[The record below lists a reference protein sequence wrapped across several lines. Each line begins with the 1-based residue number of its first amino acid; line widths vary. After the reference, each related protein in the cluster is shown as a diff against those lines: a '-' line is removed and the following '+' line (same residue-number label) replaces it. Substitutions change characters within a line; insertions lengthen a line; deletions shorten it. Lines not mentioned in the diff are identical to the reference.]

1 MRSSDPAPTAL
12 DRYFKR
18 IFGDDEPVGLG
29 SGWVAGVGSLVG
41 GALGLFGVLCL
52 HFPQLLT
59 APVLRAHYPVAF
71 LRGVLQA
78 VLIASV
84 LLGLFSIAH
93 RRRKILGL
101 TGIFLAVTSMA
112 LGGAAVP
119 LPDAVDTKFGLGLEW
134 FALNLLVLALI
145 FVPLERAL
153 PLRREQQVFRPEW
166 TTDGIHFLLS
176 HLLVQAF
183 SWASLLPS
191 RVVRDAMLPG
201 REFSLLGSLPL
212 VAQFVAV
219 LVLADLTQY
228 WIHRAFHRVPFLWRL
243 HAVHHSST
251 AMDWL
256 AGSRMHPL
264 DALAT
269 RAGVMTVLV
278 LAGASTSAVALYLAF
293 VSFQAVFIH
302 ANFGASLGPL
312 EALLATPR
320 FHHFHH
326 AAEAEAIDK
335 NFAVHLP
342 VLDRVFRTHFLPEA
356 RWPQAYG
363 LSDGA
368 MPRTYLAQILD
379 PWSPR
384 RSRSGSRLRRPEGAR

>member
-1 MRSSDPAPTAL
+1 MLSSAPAPTAL

-18 IFGDDEPVGLG
+18 IFGDDEPVGPG

-78 VLIASV
+78 VLIGSV
-84 LLGLFSIAH
+84 LLGLFSVAR

-101 TGIFLAVTSMA
+101 TGIFLAVTAMA

-153 PLRREQQVFRPEW
+153 PLRREQHVFRPEW

-191 RVVRDAMLPG
+191 RVVRDALLPG
-201 REFSLLGSLPL
+201 REFALLGSLPL

-278 LAGASTSAVALYLAF
+278 LAGASPSAVALYLAV

-312 EALLATPR
+312 EAFLATPR

-356 RWPQAYG
+356 RWPRGYG
-363 LSDGA
+363 VSEGA

>member
-1 MRSSDPAPTAL
+1 MRSPDPAPTAL
-12 DRYFKR
+12 DRYFRR
-18 IFGDDEPVGLG
+18 IFGDDEPTGLG
-29 SGWVAGVGSLVG
+29 SGWVGGIASLLG

-59 APVLRAHYPVAF
+59 APVLRSHYPVAL
-71 LRGVLQA
+71 LRGVLQT

-84 LLGLFSIAH
+84 SLGLFSVAR
-93 RRRKILGL
+93 RRRKVLGL
-101 TGIFLAVTSMA
+101 TGIFLAVSAMA

-119 LPDAVDTKFGLGLEW
+119 LPDSVETKFGLGLEW

-153 PLRREQQVFRPEW
+153 PRNGGQRVFRPEW
-166 TTDGIHFLLS
+166 TTDGAHFLIS

-183 SWASLLPS
+183 SWAALFPS
-191 RVVRDAMLPG
+191 GILRDALVPARG
-201 REFSLLGSLPL
+201 FALLGSLPL
-212 VAQFVAV
+212 PVQFVAV
-219 LVLADLTQY
+219 LALADFTQY
-228 WIHRAFHRVPFLWRL
+228 WIHRSFHRLSFLWRF
-243 HAVHHSST
+243 HAVHHSSM

-278 LAGASTSAVALYLAF
+278 FAGASPSAVALYLAF
-293 VSFQAVFIH
+293 VSFHAVFIH
-302 ANFGASLGPL
+302 ANFGAELRWL
-312 EALLATPR
+312 EPFLVTPR
-320 FHHFHH
+320 YHHFHH

-342 VLDRVFRTHFLPEA
+342 ILDRMFGTQFLPDT
-356 RWPQAYG
+356 RWPRAYG
-363 LSDGA
+363 VSDG
-368 MPRTYLAQILD
+368 RVESTYLAQILG
-379 PWSPR
+379 PFRVS
-384 RSRSGSRLRRPEGAR
+384 SSSALK